1 MYTGFIM
8 PPLKLLETIEQQA
21 TELVWYSPDQVSKGI
36 HLLNDPKQGE
46 RPWIIPRTTGEFI
59 YKTIRENNAR
69 TVLELGTSIGY
80 SALWIASALVPV
92 SGTLATLEKN
102 TEKITIAKNNLESLS
117 DRVTINFHTG
127 LIDETLATACNEL
140 GSIDIVFL
148 DADRGHYHRYFEK
161 IIPYLHEQSIII
173 ADNAINMQTRMKP
186 FLELLELKGWKY
198 EIIDIDNGI
207 LIATK

>member
-1 MYTGFIM
+1 M
-8 PPLKLLETIEQQA
+8 
-21 TELVWYSPDQVSKGI
+21 
-36 HLLNDPKQGE
+36 
-46 RPWIIPRTTGEFI
+46 
-59 YKTIRENNAR
+59 
-69 TVLELGTSIGY
+69 
-80 SALWIASALVPV
+80 
-92 SGTLATLEKN
+92 
-102 TEKITIAKNNLESLS
+102 
-117 DRVTINFHTG
+117 
-127 LIDETLATACNEL
+127 IDETLATACNEL